1 MDAVDA
7 VLAANKLTKRLGGG
21 AVDVDQP
28 YTTKN
33 FSARVD
39 GDTYGD
45 DSFDIIK
52 EMDEF
57 MDRERLKKIAADARK
72 AYKTA
77 RPFPNHVFD
86 GIFPERMLRKVME
99 ENPETLLVDGCL
111 PGSEAC
117 LKGSYEGQQHKSSIN
132 NDKQMGIFTKSFFG
146 YIKSSG
152 FVHFLEELSQINGL
166 IPDPHYFGAGLHFT
180 SPGGKLD
187 IHADFNALVS
197 HKLERRVNTLLFLN
211 DDWPSEYGGHLE
223 LWSRD
228 MQHCSQ
234 KVTPKL
240 GRLAVFSTTDF
251 SYHGHPHPLEAPAG
265 RARRSIAMYYYTTKR
280 PVEECLDECSFQ
292 SEFKRWHTTLF
303 QTPKCNQCDDESV
316 MIYQLLILGVNKSM
330 SLLNL

>member
-223 LWSRD
+223 VRYSQRSFNVSRCTSSNGNNI
-228 MQHCSQ
+228 H
-234 KVTPKL
+234 
-240 GRLAVFSTTDF
+240 
-251 SYHGHPHPLEAPAG
+251 
-265 RARRSIAMYYYTTKR
+265 
-280 PVEECLDECSFQ
+280 
-292 SEFKRWHTTLF
+292 
-303 QTPKCNQCDDESV
+303 
-316 MIYQLLILGVNKSM
+316 
-330 SLLNL
+330 